1 MLRDRLAAMCTY
13 EQCKT
18 SDYIQVVS
26 RAVPTLLT
34 VSDHTQYM
42 APTINVKPDL
52 GFPRE

>member
-42 APTINVKPDL
+42 VPPINVKPDL